1 MKKYIAY
8 LVTIATTLTILS
20 LTGCGA
26 APASHTQN
34 GAVAGSVVG
43 GVLGHQFGKGDGKK
57 AATVAGAIA
66 GGYIGGNIGAQSDQ
80 YYQQPQY
87 RPAPRGYYY

>member
-8 LVTIATTLTILS
+8 SVTIAATLTILS
-20 LTGCGA
+20 LTGCA

-43 GVLGHQFGKGDGKK
+43 GVVGHQFGKGDGKK

-66 GGYIGGNIGAQSDQ
+66 GGYIGGNMGAQADQ

-87 RPAPRGYYY
+87 NGRGYYY

>member
-8 LVTIATTLTILS
+8 PVTIAATLTILS

-43 GVLGHQFGKGDGKK
+43 GVIGHQFGQGDGKK
-57 AATVAGAIA
+57 AATIAGAIA
-66 GGYIGGNIGAQSDQ
+66 GGYIGGNMGAQADQ
-80 YYQQPQY
+80 YYQQP
-87 RPAPRGYYY
+87 RPAPHRYYY